1 MNFEYF
7 RYIQETNFI
16 ITGSTGG
23 NVPPPTKNA
32 NAGTCDGDV
41 GVLRVAATGSVAAD
55 IAQMKDSL
63 RNKVGT
69 FADLKN
75 YQHEIVKHHLSSK
88 TTQDLETYTKTLKGK
103 NREAYNTLG
112 LFLMEHYREEG
123 DESKAL
129 MYRNI
134 MLSDNPGDD
143 EVYYRVKYFDVTA
156 RMYGKGYMPMR
167 GLSMEDS
174 TDLALIVAS
183 GTSLGESACMMLKL
197 YYLNTDCESIIA
209 ENTGSSTDEP
219 DMTIVPSF
227 IAYLGDPVPN
237 PAFTE
242 TKISYVIPS
251 NTHKA
256 NITVYDIVQGKII
269 EEFVLGTQ
277 AGYGTI
283 DIDLSS
289 YSNGMY
295 VYSLIVDGNPVDN
308 KKMIVI
314 K

>member
-1 MNFEYF
+1 
-7 RYIQETNFI
+7 
-16 ITGSTGG
+16 
-23 NVPPPTKNA
+23 
-32 NAGTCDGDV
+32 
-41 GVLRVAATGSVAAD
+41 
-55 IAQMKDSL
+55 MKDSL
-63 RNKVGT
+63 KNKVGT
-69 FADLKN
+69 FADLKH
-75 YQHEIVKHHLSSK
+75 YQHEIISYHLSNK
-88 TTQDLETYTKTLKGK
+88 TLQDLEAYTITLKGK

-129 MYRNI
+129 MYKNV
-134 MLSDNPGDD
+134 MLADNPGDD

-183 GTSLGESACMMLKL
+183 GTSLRESACMILKL
-197 YYLNTDCESIIA
+197 YYLNSDCESIIA
-209 ENTGSSTDEP
+209 DNTVSNTDEP
-219 DMTIVPSF
+219 DTTAVPSLA
-227 IAYLGDPVPN
+227 AYLGDPVPN

-242 TKISYVIPS
+242 TNISYVIPS
-251 NTHKA
+251 NAQKA
-256 NITVYDIVQGKII
+256 SIVVYDIVQGRTI

-277 AGYGTI
+277 AGYGMI

-295 VYSLIVDGNPVDN
+295 VYSLIVDENPVDN